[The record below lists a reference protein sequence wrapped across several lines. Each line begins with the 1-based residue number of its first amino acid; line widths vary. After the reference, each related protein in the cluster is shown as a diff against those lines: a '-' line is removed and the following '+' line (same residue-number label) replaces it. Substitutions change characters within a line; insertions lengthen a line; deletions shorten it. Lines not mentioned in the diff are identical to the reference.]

1 MKFVVTSDVHG
12 GTDYLHSG
20 DYSDVVLIIAG
31 DFDEVKRSRYRTG
44 IESLCKQF
52 KNVVLVPGNHEY
64 YGSNIHKTHKV
75 LSDMQ
80 DEIPNFI
87 FLQNKFVWL
96 DGVLL
101 VGSTLWTDFDKGNS
115 LTKFDARQ
123 KMNDYKHIRHGTTS
137 EPWRKK
143 LTPDDTEFMHHKD
156 KQFIKNSIDTVR
168 FMHDNDFKVI
178 VVTHHAPSY
187 QSISPKYKNDSLNG
201 CYCSDMDQY
210 IEDLGADVWIHGH
223 VHSSFDYHI
232 GKTRI
237 ICNPRGYESYSG
249 ACENFDYNPKFVFEI

>member
-12 GTDYLHSG
+12 GTNYLHSG

-44 IESLCKQF
+44 IEELCKQF
-52 KNVVLVPGNHEY
+52 YKVVLVPGNHEY
-64 YGSNIHKTHKV
+64 YGSNIQKTHQV
-75 LSDMQ
+75 LSTMQ

-87 FLQNKFVWL
+87 FLQNKFQFIG
-96 DGVLL
+96 DVLL

-115 LTKFDARQ
+115 LVKFDAKM

-143 LTPDDTEFMHHKD
+143 LTPEDTEFMHHQD
-156 KQFIKNSIDTVR
+156 KQFIKNSICSARLMSGD
-168 FMHDNDFKVI
+168 DIKVL

-187 QSISPKYKNDSLNG
+187 QSVSPRYKNDSLNG
-201 CYCSDMDQY
+201 CYCSDMDQF
-210 IEDLGADVWIHGH
+210 IEDVGADVWVHGH
-223 VHSSFDYHI
+223 VHSSFDYNI

-237 ICNPRGYESYSG
+237 ICNPKGYESFSG
-249 ACENFDYNPKFVFEI
+249 ASENFDYNPQFVFEI